1 MPEQTN
7 NENSKSFA
15 DEADLLRNDSTVSLF
30 ERDLHEQ
37 EIEALLARYH
47 FLQIV
52 NGKAEYS
59 KMTSGSVF
67 TADTGWEVHD
77 FTEAMSTSPGDLILQ
92 HNTLAFDAEGNV
104 IEEDE
109 EGSTTGDEDPTKRG
123 KGTLFLQ
130 AYLTAQQLVK
140 QAAERG
146 WGGVIIANGDPYMQ
160 RSAWMACEDN
170 GLAYG
175 GFKPSDEDW
184 KHYDRVIR
192 SESEIDAVR
201 ASMGNRN

>member
-1 MPEQTN
+1 
-7 NENSKSFA
+7 
-15 DEADLLRNDSTVSLF
+15 
-30 ERDLHEQ
+30 
-37 EIEALLARYH
+37 
-47 FLQIV
+47 
-52 NGKAEYS
+52 
-59 KMTSGSVF
+59 MTSGSVF
-67 TADTGWEVHD
+67 TAETGWEVHD

-92 HNTLAFDAEGNV
+92 HNTLSFAADGSL
-104 IEEDE
+104 IEDDD

-146 WGGVIIANGDPYMQ
+146 WGGVIIANGDSYMQ

-192 SESEIDAVR
+192 SGTEIDAVR
-201 ASMGNRN
+201 ATMRNRSN